1 MFRIYILLHYHI
13 KLIKTKVFVN
23 TVQNLK
29 HSIKE
34 AGFSTGIY
42 VFQKLIS
49 EHLSL
54 LGKVGN
60 HIFIFHF
67 NLKIVNFI

>member
-23 TVQNLK
+23 TVHNLK
-29 HSIKE
+29 HCIKE
-34 AGFSTGIY
+34 AGFLTGIY
-42 VFQKLIS
+42 VFQKLIL

-54 LGKVGN
+54 LGKVRN
-60 HIFIFHF
+60 LIFIFHF